1 MNEGAFTGA
10 TDSKPGRFEAADG
23 GTLVLDE
30 IASLI
35 PSSQA
40 KLLRVIE
47 ERNFERLGGKQP
59 INIDVRIIALANI
72 DIKEAVRARTFR
84 DDLYYRLAVV
94 TIELPKLIDRF
105 EDLPQLAAEFVRQFA
120 SRRGRAGVHL
130 SSEAVNAL
138 SSYDFPGN
146 VRELRNIIEHAVLT
160 ANDDVIDVAG
170 LPEYLR
176 SAARLMQSR
185 KTKPSLAE
193 LEAVYIREVLEH
205 TRGNKTRAAEILGIS
220 RKNLYEKIRRYN
232 IGKLS
237 AGSVALSDDM
247 KLRFVW
253 IGKTKRAPV
262 KELIQEYLDRV
273 GKFASVEVTELRDR
287 DDVGGDARRIIEK
300 EGEDI
305 LSRTA
310 SASYLIALDERGR
323 ELDSIKLA
331 EMIEKHRL
339 AGTKQITFVI
349 GGHCGLS
356 DAVRDR
362 ADYVLALSKMTLT
375 HDLARVLLIEQVYR
389 AFSIIH
395 DLPYQK

>member
-1 MNEGAFTGA
+1 MKLVTNSLAMQRVAELIDRVAATGSNLLVLGESGTGKDAAARLIHDRSLRRERPFVKIDCAALPEELLESELFGYEKGAFTGA
-10 TDSKPGRFEAADG
+10 SESKPGRFEAADG

-40 KLLRVIE
+40 KLLRVVE

-59 INIDVRIIALANI
+59 IQIDVRIIALANI

-94 TIELPKLIDRF
+94 TIELPKLVDRL
-105 EDLPQLAAEFVRQFA
+105 EDLPQLAGEFVRQFA
-120 SRRGRAGVHL
+120 SRSGRAGVRL
-130 SSEAVNAL
+130 SNEAVDAL

-160 ANDDVIDVAG
+160 ANEDVIEVAG

-220 RKNLYEKIRRYN
+220 RKNLYEKIRRYD
-232 IGKLS
+232 IGKLN
-237 AGSVALSDDM
+237 AGSAALN
-247 KLRFVW
+247 
-253 IGKTKRAPV
+253 
-262 KELIQEYLDRV
+262 
-273 GKFASVEVTELRDR
+273 
-287 DDVGGDARRIIEK
+287 
-300 EGEDI
+300 
-305 LSRTA
+305 
-310 SASYLIALDERGR
+310 
-323 ELDSIKLA
+323 
-331 EMIEKHRL
+331 
-339 AGTKQITFVI
+339 
-349 GGHCGLS
+349 
-356 DAVRDR
+356 
-362 ADYVLALSKMTLT
+362 
-375 HDLARVLLIEQVYR
+375 
-389 AFSIIH
+389 
-395 DLPYQK
+395 